1 MGESYLSATPEKL
14 YFSPTGN
21 PSNVETYDVVSIERV
36 GRIGEAPSLEISAR
50 MANHQDNL
58 LAGLQA
64 LKTVTGCGLQFSCN
78 IPCDQKTKNDTVY
91 QKMYRF
97 DDRHSMTVPED
108 FVKKVIFN
116 APATIVFWY
125 DGTKTV
131 VKCGPNDVYDPEKG
145 FAIAFMKRFFGNNLE
160 FHKCL
165 KTVRADI
172 DKWWDSGDCNGA
184 CTINFD

>member
-1 MGESYLSATPEKL
+1 MGESYLSANPKKL

-21 PSNVETYDVVSIERV
+21 PSNVETYEVVSVERV
-36 GRIGEAPSLEISAR
+36 CRIGEVPTIEISAR
-50 MANHQDNL
+50 MTDYHDL
-58 LAGLQA
+58 YTKLKA
-64 LKTVTGCGLQFSCN
+64 LS
-78 IPCDQKTKNDTVY
+78 TVY
-91 QKMYRF
+91 RKMYRF
-97 DDRHSMTVPED
+97 DDRHSMATPED

-184 CTINFD
+184 CTINFEKI

>member
-1 MGESYLSATPEKL
+1 MGESYLLATPKKL
-14 YFSPTGN
+14 YFSPTGD
-21 PSNVETYDVVSIERV
+21 PTNVETYEVTSIDRV
-36 GRIGEAPSLEISAR
+36 GRIGEAPSIEISAR
-50 MANHQDNL
+50 KINYHDL
-58 LAGLQA
+58 YAGLKA
-64 LKTVTGCGLQFSCN
+64 LGRFTGYGLQ
-78 IPCDQKTKNDTVY
+78 CDQKTKNDTVY
-91 QKMYRF
+91 RKMYRF
-97 DDRHSMTVPED
+97 DDQHSMAAPED

-131 VKCGPNDVYDPEKG
+131 VKCGPNDIYDPEKG

>member
-1 MGESYLSATPEKL
+1 MGESYLSANPKKL

-21 PSNVETYDVVSIERV
+21 PSNVETYEVVSVERV
-36 GRIGEAPSLEISAR
+36 INFGEVPSIKISAR
-50 MANHQDNL
+50 MPNRQDNL
-58 LAGLQA
+58 LAGLKA
-64 LKTVTGCGLQFSCN
+64 LKMLTGYGLQ
-78 IPCDQKTKNDTVY
+78 CDQKTKNDTVY
-91 QKMYRF
+91 RKMYRF
-97 DDRHSMTVPED
+97 DDQHSMAAPED

-131 VKCGPNDVYDPEKG
+131 VKCGPNDIYDPEKG

>member
-1 MGESYLSATPEKL
+1 MGESYLSANPKKL
-14 YFSPTGN
+14 YFSPTGK
-21 PSNVETYDVVSIERV
+21 PSDVETYEVVSMERV
-36 GRIGEAPSLEISAR
+36 VKFGEVPTIEISAR
-50 MANHQDNL
+50 MTDCHDLYAKL
-58 LAGLQA
+58 KALSMFTGYGLQH
-64 LKTVTGCGLQFSCN
+64 N
-78 IPCDQKTKNDTVY
+78 QKTMNDTVY

-97 DDRHSMTVPED
+97 DDRHSMAIPED
-108 FVKKVIFN
+108 FVKKIIFN

-131 VKCGPNDVYDPEKG
+131 VKCGPHDIYDPEKG

-172 DKWWDSGDCNGA
+172 DKWWESGDCNGA
-184 CTINFD
+184 CTIKFD

>member
-1 MGESYLSATPEKL
+1 MGESSLSATPKKL
-14 YFSPTGN
+14 YFSPTGK
-21 PSNVETYDVVSIERV
+21 PSDVETYEVVSV
-36 GRIGEAPSLEISAR
+36 DHVVKFGEAPSIEISAR
-50 MANHQDNL
+50 KINYADL
-58 LAGLQA
+58 YAGLKA
-64 LKTVTGCGLQFSCN
+64 LSIFTGYGLQHN
-78 IPCDQKTKNDTVY
+78 QTY

-97 DDRHSMTVPED
+97 DDRHSMTTPED

-131 VKCGPNDVYDPEKG
+131 VKCGPNDIYDPEKG
-145 FAIAFMKRFFGNNLE
+145 LAIAFMKRFFGNNLE

-172 DKWWDSGDCNGA
+172 DKWWDNGDCNGA